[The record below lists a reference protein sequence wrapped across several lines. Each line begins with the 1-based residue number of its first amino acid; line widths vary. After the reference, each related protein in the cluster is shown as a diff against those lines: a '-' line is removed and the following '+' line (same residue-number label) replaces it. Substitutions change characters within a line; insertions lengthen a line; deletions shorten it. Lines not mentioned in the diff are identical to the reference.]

1 MQFQV
6 RLTGANPNSG
16 VQIRSEIMDQKT
28 FAVRGPQC
36 DMGQIYWGS
45 LYGEHFGGMMQQA
58 PEKLVA
64 KVLKK
69 DDFNDYYIRC
79 VGKHVTIKLNGAVTV
94 DGDFPKMPDDGIIAF
109 QLHAGGPMEARFRA
123 IRFVDLSAPPTQ
135 PTVPTVVCNPCC
147 PCDCWCPQRGRLLGR
162 FRR

>member
-45 LYGEHFGGMMQQA
+45 LYGEHFGGMMKQA
-58 PEKLVA
+58 DAELVK
-64 KVLKK
+64 KVLK
-69 DDFNDYYIRC
+69 DQEFNDYEIRC
-79 VGKHVTIKLNGAVTV
+79 VGKHVTIKLNGETTV
-94 DGDFPKMPDDGIIAF
+94 DGEFEKMPDRGIIAF
-109 QLHAGGPMEARFRA
+109 QIHGGGPMEVTLQDITFKELR
-123 IRFVDLSAPPTQ
+123 
-135 PTVPTVVCNPCC
+135 
-147 PCDCWCPQRGRLLGR
+147 
-162 FRR
+162 